1 MSPRISW
8 SEKCIVGIGLKR
20 QVALDSGVLAIA
32 EHEGNNITTDVN
44 KILLSGK
51 VDKGDIISFSLIMYQ
66 HSNKNTCMHK
76 KPRVL

>member
-1 MSPRISW
+1 M
-8 SEKCIVGIGLKR
+8 
-20 QVALDSGVLAIA
+20 ALDLGVLAIA

-66 HSNKNTCMHK
+66 HSNKNTCMHQ
-76 KPRVL
+76 KPRVLRGKCIKKWIFLNSFLEKK